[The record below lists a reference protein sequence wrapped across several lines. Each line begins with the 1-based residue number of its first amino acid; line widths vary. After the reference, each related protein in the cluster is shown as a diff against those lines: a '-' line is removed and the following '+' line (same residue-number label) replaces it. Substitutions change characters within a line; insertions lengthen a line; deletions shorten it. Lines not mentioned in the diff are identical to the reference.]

1 MASRYN
7 VEHMIRLSVRSIA
20 TVLVAGCV
28 LGGGCTTPEP
38 EPQPAPDSAAKPA
51 LSYLQKQF
59 EDQTPPFVASGS
71 LDSVVLIHDDQTRT
85 IGSGTVIAPDRVL
98 TAAHVVS
105 GLTRDE
111 RGRLSI
117 RIDGQPVTAVV
128 ESAGDPEL
136 PHGDWAILA
145 FERPYWVRVAA
156 VYGATRDHRW
166 APEIDT
172 EVLLVGFAAGFYP
185 SLKIDVTAPTP
196 CVRVRIRET
205 GDRQPAWYAIGD
217 ALDLSGMSGG
227 AAMIWNYES
236 GRPELIG
243 IFRGY
248 VQTETVTTEQT
259 RIDGVSTPVRETK
272 KPGIAFMIHRLP
284 AIIRNPEAAGQSR

>member
-1 MASRYN
+1 MAYRYN
-7 VEHMIRLSVRSIA
+7 VAHMIRLSVRSIGA
-20 TVLVAGCV
+20 VLVVGCV
-28 LGGGCTTPEP
+28 VGGGCATPEP
-38 EPQPAPDSAAKPA
+38 APKRAPDSAVKPD

-59 EDQTPPFVASGS
+59 EDQTPQFVAPGS

-105 GLTRDE
+105 GLTRDD

-117 RIDGQPVTAVV
+117 RIDGEAVTAVV

-145 FERPYWVRVAA
+145 FERAHWIRVAA
-156 VYGATRDHRW
+156 VYEATRDHRW
-166 APEIDT
+166 VPDIDT

-185 SLKIDVTAPTP
+185 TMNIDVRAPTP

-205 GDRQPAWYAIGD
+205 GERQPAWYAIGD

-227 AAMIWNYES
+227 AAMIWNYQT

-243 IFRGY
+243 VFRGY

-259 RIDGVSTPVRETK
+259 RIAGVSTSVRETK

>member
-1 MASRYN
+1 MACRYN
-7 VEHMIRLSVRSIA
+7 VEHMIRLSVGSIA
-20 TVLVAGCV
+20 ALLVAGCSL
-28 LGGGCTTPEP
+28 LGGCATPEVRP
-38 EPQPAPDSAAKPA
+38 EPTPAVRAKPD

-59 EDQTPPFVASGS
+59 EDQTPPFVAVGS

-145 FERPYWVRVAA
+145 FERPHWVRVAA

-166 APEIDT
+166 VPEIDA

-185 SLKIDVTAPTP
+185 
-196 CVRVRIRET
+196 R
-205 GDRQPAWYAIGD
+205 
-217 ALDLSGMSGG
+217 
-227 AAMIWNYES
+227 
-236 GRPELIG
+236 
-243 IFRGY
+243 
-248 VQTETVTTEQT
+248 
-259 RIDGVSTPVRETK
+259 ST
-272 KPGIAFMIHRLP
+272 
-284 AIIRNPEAAGQSR
+284 